1 MTWEIKYSSED
12 NDQVEIITSAFKLHT
27 TLWEVYSMIRSRLK
41 YNDLTED
48 EVKFLQEIQSYI
60 TEFDV

>member
-12 NDQVEIITSAFKLHT
+12 NDQIKIITNAFRMYT
-27 TLWEVYSMIRSRLK
+27 TLAAIHMNIRSRIK

-48 EVKFLQEIQSYI
+48 EVKFLQEIQTYI